1 MHVSFRATF
10 AAIALLTPAISIAA
24 FQGGAQQDPH
34 VSYEATLAPVP
45 ADLPHWPYPPD
56 PMKGTPAIV
65 PDDGQPNHLAGSD
78 KAFTLKQIE
87 SFGTPDWFPDA
98 HPKAPAIVTD
108 GKPGEYFSCGSC
120 HLMNG
125 EGWPETQGINGL
137 PIAYMQQQFEDL
149 RSGLRRTAM
158 IDRLDYHMMRVTVH
172 LSEDGDP
179 KLEKEALEYFHSL
192 PPGKWIRVV
201 EATTV
206 PKTVPGPNG
215 ISAPDPGG
223 AKEPIGNRIVEL
235 PESYDRARLH
245 DPGSGFVAYAP
256 PGSLKK
262 GEALVK
268 TGADG
273 RTMACATCHGADL
286 RKGIGDTF
294 PPIAGRSPTA
304 TGRQLYDF
312 KTGARHGQNS
322 AMMKPVVEKLTD
334 EDIVD
339 ISAYLASLPQ

>member
-1 MHVSFRATF
+1 MYVSLRITF
-10 AAIALLTPAISIAA
+10 AAVALLTSAIAIAA
-24 FQGGAQQDPH
+24 RQGGAQQDPRK
-34 VSYEATLAPVP
+34 SYEATVGPAP
-45 ADLPHWPYPPD
+45 ADLPQWPYPLD
-56 PMKGTPAIV
+56 PMTGTPAIV
-65 PDDGQPNHLAGSD
+65 PDDGVPHRLPRSE
-78 KAFTLKQIE
+78 KTFTLKQIE

-98 HPKAPAIVTD
+98 HPKAPVTVID

-125 EGWPETQGINGL
+125 KGWPETQGINGL

-149 RSGLRRTAM
+149 KNGLRRTAV
-158 IDRLDYHMMRVTVH
+158 IERLDYHMMRVTVH
-172 LSEDGDP
+172 LSEDGDS
-179 KLEKEALEYFHSL
+179 KLTKEALEYFHSL
-192 PPGKWIRVV
+192 APGKWIRVV
-201 EATTV
+201 EAASV

-245 DPGSGFVAYAP
+245 DPTSGFVAYVP
-256 PGSLKK
+256 PGSLTK

-268 TGADG
+268 TVASG
-273 RTMACATCHGADL
+273 RTMACSTCHGADL

-304 TGRQLYDF
+304 IGRQLYDF